1 MCFCVRAN
9 QSMFRGSESNAKFF
23 FFKKEKKSKDFL
35 DRLRSAE
42 VAAAIKRGFFREQS
56 KLCEFT
62 ISFKVIPPG
71 KKAKN

>member
-9 QSMFRGSESNAKFF
+9 QSMFRGSESKVK
-23 FFKKEKKSKDFL
+23 FKKKYKKKCKDFL

-42 VAAAIKRGFFREQS
+42 VATAIKRGFFREQS

-71 KKAKN
+71 KKAKK